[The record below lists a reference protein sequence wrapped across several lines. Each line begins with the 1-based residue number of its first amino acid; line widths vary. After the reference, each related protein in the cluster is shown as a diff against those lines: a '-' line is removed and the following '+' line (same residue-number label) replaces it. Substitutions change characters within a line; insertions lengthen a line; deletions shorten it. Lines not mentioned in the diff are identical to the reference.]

1 MGEQKNIPQHVAIV
15 MDGNGRWAK
24 KRFMPRAVGH
34 RAGAEIVQS
43 IVEASKKKEIKVLTL
58 FAFSSENWLR
68 PIEEVNE
75 LMGLFLTHLEKRL
88 AELNQA
94 NIRLRFIG
102 DLIALNDDLRQRFQ
116 EAQLLTKN
124 NDSMNLV
131 VAVNYG
137 GQWDILQA
145 CKKVYDDL
153 NSGQLKSSQLTP
165 DFFSRYLSTEELPP
179 VDLFI
184 RTSGESR
191 ISNFL
196 LWQLAYS
203 ELYFTDVLWPD
214 FNPDQLQQALD
225 EYAQRRRRFG
235 KTDDQLKEKLC

>member
-1 MGEQKNIPQHVAIV
+1 MC
-15 MDGNGRWAK
+15 
-24 KRFMPRAVGH
+24 
-34 RAGAEIVQS
+34 
-43 IVEASKKKEIKVLTL
+43 
-58 FAFSSENWLR
+58 
-68 PIEEVNE
+68 
-75 LMGLFLTHLEKRL
+75 LFLTHLEKRL